1 MSKIKLNING
11 MEVKGFSG
19 QTVLDIARENNV
31 EIPTL
36 CYDDRVEIYGGCG
49 LCVVEIEGMPKLARA
64 CATMA
69 SDKMVVKTHT
79 NRTIQARKV
88 ALELLLSDHLG
99 DCRGPCML
107 ACPGHTDCQGYVGL
121 IANGDYKEAVKTI
134 KDKLPLPASIGRVCP
149 HPCETACRRE
159 LVEEPIAIA
168 QLKYFAADSDLN
180 SDNPYTPE
188 LKPQN
193 GKKVGIVG
201 GGPGGLSAAY
211 FLVQEGYEVTV
222 YDSMEKMGGMLRYG
236 IPQYRLPKSIVDKE
250 AEIIESMGVKFINNV
265 KIGIDISLEKLRKE
279 NDAVLIAVGAWSST
293 KLGCKGEDAEGVIG
307 GIDFLREYTINGELQ
322 VGDRVVVVGGG
333 NTAMDACRTAV
344 RLGAKEVYNIY
355 RRTKEEMPAEAIEI
369 IEGEEEGVIFK
380 SLVNPIEIISEG
392 GRVKKIVLQ
401 KMALGEPD
409 ASGRRSPVA
418 IEGET
423 ETMEVDTVISAIGQ
437 ILDPIGLDGITL
449 TKRGTVASD
458 EGTFLTN
465 LEGVFSVGDCINK
478 GAGIA
483 IAAIGDA
490 KRAAEVIHTYLQGE
504 IKPYKEPFYSK
515 RTDLTRES
523 FADREKIARAKMPH
537 LKPNDRKNSF
547 QEVNLGWDAETA
559 KKEANRCLVCGCL
572 DIHECKLVKIAND
585 YDVSQ
590 EVYIGEVH
598 DRNCETDHPF
608 IMRNPDKCIL
618 CGLCVRTCEE
628 VMGISAIGLVD
639 RGFDTIV
646 KPALDQN
653 LEETGCIACGQ
664 CVSVC
669 PVGALM
675 ERPYMEKAVPIP
687 VDVKPSVCNSCSVGC
702 STKVNTRGQNIVRIE
717 ANPESIVDGGLL
729 CSKGRWANATEKLG
743 EKITVPMMKKNG
755 KFVEISYED
764 AYYQIARKLK
774 SFEMLQ
780 GSDSIRI
787 SVSDR
792 YTNEEAF
799 MANYIA
805 TKLLKIPYA
814 VSYNMV
820 ESGMAKVLGV
830 DASTNTFE
838 ELDSTD
844 AILVIGSDL
853 IKDYGV
859 VGLKVRKAVQK
870 GTKLAVINKGKTLLN
885 EWADISVNSKNSL
898 DILLQIQK
906 AIIELGAKVEVPEV
920 LSKSLENTKVS
931 KEAME
936 IAKLY
941 AGAKKAMI
949 IFDQYTLSVDAG
961 IAVANI
967 AVLAGHIGKPR
978 AGIIQLKV
986 NSNTQGL
993 CDMGISDGCKHKL
1006 SDGSV
1011 KALVSFGEDLS
1022 HIDLSG
1028 VEFLVVQDAYMTK
1041 TAKKADIILP
1051 AAGLAQSTGTYTSS
1065 ERRIQE
1071 VSSSV
1076 EGAIVENWKVMVDI
1090 ANAMGAKLEV
1100 TAVEDIKDMVSKN
1113 VPTYSEYNLG
1123 ASFQPTKGNRVLCG
1137 EGNFDLQVVENGEMF
1152 IKHKNTNAQRNLFE
1166 KFLADNN
1173 M

>member
-1 MSKIKLNING
+1 MANIRLNING
-11 MEVKGFSG
+11 IEVKGFNG
-19 QTVLDIARENNV
+19 QTVLDIARENKI

-36 CYDDRVEIYGGCG
+36 CYDDRVNIYGGCG
-49 LCVVEIEGMPKLARA
+49 LCVVEVEGMPKLARA

-69 SDKMVVKTHT
+69 SDKMVIKTHT
-79 NRTIQARKV
+79 KRTIQARKV

-99 DCRGPCML
+99 DCKGPCML

-149 HPCETACRRE
+149 HPCEDACRRE
-159 LVEEPIAIA
+159 LVEEPVAIA

-180 SDNPYTPE
+180 SETPYIPE
-188 LKPQN
+188 VKPSN
-193 GKKVGIVG
+193 GKKVGIIG
-201 GGPGGLSAAY
+201 GGPAGLTAGY
-211 FLVQEGYEVTV
+211 FLVQEGYEVTI

-236 IPQYRLPKSIVDKE
+236 IPQYRLPKSIIEKE
-250 AEIIESMGVKFINNV
+250 AAIIESMGVKFVNNV
-265 KIGIDISLEKLRKE
+265 KIGVDISLEKLRKE
-279 NDAVLIAVGAWSST
+279 NDAVLVAVGAWSST

-307 GIDFLREYTINGELQ
+307 GIDFLREYTINGDVK
-322 VGDRVVVVGGG
+322 VGEKVAVVGGG

-355 RRTKEEMPAEAIEI
+355 RRTKDQMPAEAIEI

-380 SLVNPIEIISEG
+380 SLVNPIEISSKNG
-392 GRVKKIVLQ
+392 KIQMVLQ
-401 KMALGEPD
+401 KMELGEPD

-418 IEGET
+418 IKGAT

-437 ILDPIGLDGITL
+437 ILDPVGLEGITL
-449 TKRGTVASD
+449 TKRGTVESN
-458 EGTFLTN
+458 EHTFLTN
-465 LEGVFSVGDCINK
+465 VEGVFSVGDCINK

-483 IAAIGDA
+483 ISAIGDA
-490 KRAAEVIHTYLQGE
+490 KRASEVIISYLEGQ
-504 IKPYKEPFYSK
+504 IVSHKETFYSK
-515 RTDLTRES
+515 RNDLTRES
-523 FADREKIARAKMPH
+523 FETREKIARAKMPH
-537 LKPNDRKNSF
+537 LKPADRKNTF
-547 QEVNLGWDAETA
+547 QEVNLGWDEETA
-559 KKEANRCLVCGCL
+559 KKEANRCLECGCL
-572 DIHECKLVKIAND
+572 DVYECKLVQIANE

-590 EVYIGEVH
+590 EVYQGEVH
-598 DRNCETDHPF
+598 DRNHGTDHPF

-646 KPALDQN
+646 KPALDQK
-653 LEETGCIACGQ
+653 LEEVGCISCGQ

-675 ERPYMEKAVPIP
+675 EKPYMGKAVPIP

-702 STKVNTRGQNIVRIE
+702 ATKVNTRGKNIIRIE
-717 ANPESIVDGGLL
+717 ADANSIVDGGLL

-755 KFVEISYED
+755 KFEEISYED

-774 SFEMLQ
+774 SFEMLN
-780 GSDSIRI
+780 GADSVRV

-805 TKLLKIPYA
+805 TKLLGTPFA
-814 VSYNMV
+814 VSYNMI
-820 ESGMAKVLGV
+820 ESGMAKVVGV

-844 AILVIGSDL
+844 AILVIGADL
-853 IKDYGV
+853 IKDYAV
-859 VGLKVRKAVQK
+859 VGLKVRKAVEK
-870 GTKLAVINKGKTLLN
+870 GAKLAVVNKGKTLLN
-885 EWADISVNSKNSL
+885 EWADISVNAKNNL
-898 DILLQIQK
+898 DMLLQIQK
-906 AIIELGAKVEVPEV
+906 AIIELGAKVEVPKALE
-920 LSKSLENTKVS
+920 KSLKDIKVS
-931 KEAME
+931 KEAQE
-936 IAKLY
+936 LAKLY

-949 IFDQYTLSVDAG
+949 IFDQYTLSIDAAA
-961 IAVANI
+961 IVANI

-978 AGIIQLKV
+978 TGIIQLKV

-993 CDMGISDGCKHKL
+993 CDVGIIDGCKHKL

-1011 KALVSFGEDLS
+1011 KALVTFGEDIS
-1022 HIDLSG
+1022 HIDMSG

-1051 AAGLAQSTGTYTSS
+1051 AAGLGESTGTYTSS

-1071 VSSSV
+1071 VASSV
-1076 EGAIVENWKVMVDI
+1076 EGAIVENWKVMVEI
-1090 ANAMGAKLEV
+1090 ANAMGAKLNITKV
-1100 TAVEDIKDMVSKN
+1100 SDIADMVSKN
-1113 VPTYSEYNLG
+1113 VAAYSEYNMG
-1123 ASFQPTKGNRVLCG
+1123 AEFAPTKGNRVLCTDAKF
-1137 EGNFDLQVVENGEMF
+1137 ELQIVEEGEMF

-1166 KFLADNN
+1166 KFLADNKL
-1173 M
+1173 

>member
-1 MSKIKLNING
+1 MSNIKLNING
-11 MEVKGFSG
+11 MEVKGFNG
-19 QTVLDIARENNV
+19 QTVLDIARENNI

-36 CYDDRVEIYGGCG
+36 CYDDRVNIYGGCG

-69 SDKMVVKTHT
+69 SDKMVVTTHT
-79 NRTIQARKV
+79 KRTIQARKV

-99 DCRGPCML
+99 DCKGPCML

-121 IANGDYKEAVKTI
+121 IANGDYVEAVKTI
-134 KDKLPLPASIGRVCP
+134 KEKLPLPASIGRVCP
-149 HPCETACRRE
+149 HPCEDACRRE
-159 LVEEPIAIA
+159 LVEEPVAIA

-180 SDNPYTPE
+180 SANPYVPE
-188 LKPQN
+188 IKPLN

-201 GGPGGLSAAY
+201 GGPAGLTTAY
-211 FLVQEGYEVTV
+211 FLVQEGYEVTI

-236 IPQYRLPKSIVDKE
+236 IPQYRLPKSIIDKE
-250 AEIIESMGVKFINNV
+250 VEIIESMGVKFVNNV
-265 KIGIDISLEKLRKE
+265 KIGVDISLEKLRKE
-279 NDAVLIAVGAWSST
+279 NDAVLVAVGAWSST
-293 KLGCKGEDAEGVIG
+293 KLGCKGEESEGVIG
-307 GIDFLREYTINGELQ
+307 GIDFLREYTINGDVK
-322 VGDRVVVVGGG
+322 VGEKVAVVGGG

-355 RRTKEEMPAEAIEI
+355 RRTKEQMPAEAIEI

-380 SLVNPIEIISEG
+380 SLVNPIEIIAKNG
-392 GRVKKIVLQ
+392 KLQMVLQ
-401 KMALGEPD
+401 KMELGEPD

-418 IEGET
+418 IQGAT
-423 ETMEVDTVISAIGQ
+423 EIMEVDTVISAIGQ
-437 ILDPIGLDGITL
+437 ILDPIGLESINL
-449 TKRGTVASD
+449 TRRGTIQSD
-458 EGTFLTN
+458 ETTFLTN

-490 KRAAEVIHTYLQGE
+490 KRAAEVIMSYLEGE

-515 RTDLTRES
+515 RMDLTKES
-523 FADREKIARAKMPH
+523 FEDREKIARAKMPH
-537 LKPNDRKNSF
+537 RKPADRKNTF
-547 QEVNLGWDAETA
+547 QEVNLGWDEATA
-559 KKEANRCLVCGCL
+559 KKEANRCLECGCL
-572 DIHECKLVKIAND
+572 DIYECKLVKVAND
-585 YDVSQ
+585 YNVSQ
-590 EVYIGEVH
+590 EIYQGEVH
-598 DRNCETDHPF
+598 DRNHGTEHPF

-646 KPALDQN
+646 KPALDQK
-653 LEETGCIACGQ
+653 LEDAGCIACGQ

-675 ERPYMEKAVPIP
+675 ERPYMGKAVPIP
-687 VDVKPSVCNSCSVGC
+687 VEVKSSICNSCSVGC
-702 STKVNTRGQNIVRIE
+702 QTKVNTRGKTIVRIE
-717 ANPESIVDGGLL
+717 ADANSIVDGGLL
-729 CSKGRWANATEKLG
+729 CSKGRWANATENLG
-743 EKITVPMMKKNG
+743 EKIVAPMMKIDG

-780 GSDSIRI
+780 GADSIRV

-805 TKLLKIPYA
+805 TKLLGTKSA
-814 VSYNMV
+814 VSYNMI

-844 AILVIGSDL
+844 AILVIGADL
-853 IKDYGV
+853 IKDYAV

-870 GTKLAVINKGKTLLN
+870 GAKLAVVNQNTTLIN
-885 EWADISVNSKNSL
+885 EWANLSINAENNL
-898 DILLQIQK
+898 DMLLQIEK
-906 AIIELGAKVEVPEV
+906 AIIELGAKVVVPEE
-920 LSKSLENTKVS
+920 LAKSLETVTVS
-931 KEAME
+931 KEAKE
-936 IAKLY
+936 IAKFY

-949 IFDQYTLSVDAG
+949 IFDQYTLSVDAAT
-961 IAVANI
+961 IVANI
-967 AVLAGHIGKPR
+967 AVLAGHIGKAR
-978 AGIIQLKV
+978 TGLIQLKV

-993 CDMGISDGCKHKL
+993 CDMGVIDGCKHKL
-1006 SDGSV
+1006 ADKTV
-1011 KALVSFGEDLS
+1011 KALLSFGEDLS
-1022 HIDLSG
+1022 HIDISG
-1028 VEFLVVQDAYMTK
+1028 LEFLVVQDAYMTE

-1065 ERRIQE
+1065 ERRIQT
-1071 VSSSV
+1071 VNSSV
-1076 EGAIVENWKVMVDI
+1076 DGAIVENWKVMVELADV
-1090 ANAMGAKLEV
+1090 MGAKLNI
-1100 TAVEDIKDMVSKN
+1100 TKVEEIQDMVSKN
-1113 VPTYSEYNLG
+1113 VCSYSEYNLG
-1123 ASFQPTKGNRVLCG
+1123 ATFQPTKGNRILATDG
-1137 EGNFDLQVVENGEMF
+1137 KSKLQVVGNGEMF
-1152 IKHKNTNAQRNLFE
+1152 VKNTNTNAQRNLFE
-1166 KFLADNN
+1166 KFLKDNKL
-1173 M
+1173 